1 MRKHMRTRVTFHP
14 CVTLSYRKQPRPAAM
29 FDANVAQVQ
38 AQCIA
43 GGGDP
48 TAIALLPAIF
58 VEGIRQKAL
67 MRKMTSSEA
76 YDYHNGRPGQ
86 AYRILL
92 RVDQDK
98 RFHCRLCAIGA
109 DEGGWKHARDA
120 LRHVKRNH
128 FGLGDRCNEW

>member
-1 MRKHMRTRVTFHP
+1 MHKHMRTRVTFHP

-29 FDANVAQVQ
+29 FDADIAQAQ

-48 TAIALLPAIF
+48 TAITLLPAIF
-58 VEGIRQKAL
+58 VEGISQEAL

-86 AYRILL
+86 VYRILL

-98 RFHCRLCAIGA
+98 RFHCRLYAFRADQGA
-109 DEGGWKHARDA
+109 WKHALDTPR
-120 LRHVKRNH
+120 
-128 FGLGDRCNEW
+128 